1 MFLGICQIL
10 NLFLQEGS
18 SVKGT
23 VVEIVP
29 QLFPIPEDG
38 LKISVLPLCV
48 ILEKMKTLLYF
59 VILSTKYKEVF

>member
-23 VVEIVP
+23 VVKIVP
-29 QLFPIPEDG
+29 LLFLIPEDG
-38 LKISVLPLCV
+38 LKISVLLLCV

>member
-23 VVEIVP
+23 VVEIDP
-29 QLFPIPEDG
+29 RLFPIPEDG

>member
-23 VVEIVP
+23 VVEIIP
-29 QLFPIPEDG
+29 RLFPISEDG